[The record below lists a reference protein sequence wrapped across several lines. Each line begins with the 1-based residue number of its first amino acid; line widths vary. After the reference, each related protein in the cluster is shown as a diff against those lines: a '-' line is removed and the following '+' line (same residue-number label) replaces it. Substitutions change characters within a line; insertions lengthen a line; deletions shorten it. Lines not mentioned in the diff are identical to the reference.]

1 MYNIVLRLYAKGMF
15 PWDWIFQ
22 KGSLNMHLV
31 WYKMI
36 KYAHGYKYE
45 KNELHVLSL
54 QRKRN
59 EKRGKCIFTAVYSY
73 M

>member
-1 MYNIVLRLYAKGMF
+1 MPKVCFLETEFFKKDLWR
-15 PWDWIFQ
+15 
-22 KGSLNMHLV
+22 
-31 WYKMI
+31 YKMI

-45 KNELHVLSL
+45 KKNELHVLSL
-54 QRKRN
+54 QRKQN